1 MVKVSKK
8 TKKTDLISLEDNLEN
23 EHKEIINLEV
33 NFILNCLYKGYSL
46 DSIMNLLNNTM
57 KLALDDVRNLLV
69 N

>member
-8 TKKTDLISLEDNLEN
+8 TKKDLISIEDNFEN
-23 EHKEIINLEV
+23 EHKEIIKLEV
-33 NFILNCLYKGYSL
+33 NFILTCLYKGYSL
-46 DSIMNLLNNTM
+46 DSIMKTLNNTT